1 MRQLKERKSEKKTPV
16 DVFIDRIETARD
28 LMDRIHSA
36 LDDHLG
42 VDPDNVSWAH
52 AGDIGHVNELLEE
65 ITDFLKI

>member
-1 MRQLKERKSEKKTPV
+1 MRQLKERKKDPV